1 MAARQAVDVR
11 EKTSKVLDRMS
22 KIEALG
28 EEVLTDKQ
36 QLVDLDRKKNKNREA
51 INALKKTRNSNESK
65 SWLCIGNTFFRFEDD
80 LIANTLKEDQKELEK
95 EIQSIR
101 NGITGKVSDLHQL
114 EEKSLMGWDL
124 LLKVWEHA
132 TCPSSVK
139 MMHRV

>member
-114 EEKSLMGWDL
+114 EGQKDVKGFSLASLSAEDL
-124 LLKVWEHA
+124 A
-132 TCPSSVK
+132 FVK
-139 MMHRV
+139 HDV